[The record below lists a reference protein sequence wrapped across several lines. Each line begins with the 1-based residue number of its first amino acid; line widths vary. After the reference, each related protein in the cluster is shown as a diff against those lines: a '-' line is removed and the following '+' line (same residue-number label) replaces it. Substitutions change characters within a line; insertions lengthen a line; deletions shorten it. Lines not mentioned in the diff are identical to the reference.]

1 MISTPTERRRP
12 AGRAPARN
20 DAQPSFP
27 PITRPTGLPH
37 SPAAP
42 PVPEPEHHHLPSW
55 VRRAHAQARP
65 ILADQ
70 LALLTGDLHDQYL
83 ARLNEFMA
91 RINSGKFS
99 QAFQYAQL
107 ITDGQQ
113 LVDSQRRANA
123 ETARAQRAVEAARR
137 KVSDALRDG
146 GDRIPAETA
155 ARLSRASRAAGD
167 VDALRALEIEVKQA
181 VGAARGVEERRRD
194 REISRT
200 KTRIEKTTPRGAAAV
215 EPAQD
220 WQEVLRRLQEQMA
233 AEERAPAEEH
243 V

>member
-12 AGRAPARN
+12 VGRAAARN

-27 PITRPTGLPH
+27 PITRPVGLPH
-37 SPAAP
+37 SPAASS
-42 PVPEPEHHHLPSW
+42 VPEPEHHHLPSW
-55 VRRAHAQARP
+55 VRRAHSQARP

-70 LALLTGDLHDQYL
+70 LALLTGDLHEEYL
-83 ARLNEFMA
+83 GRITEFVA

-123 ETARAQRAVEAARR
+123 EAARAQRAVEAARR
-137 KVSDALRDG
+137 RVSDALRDA
-146 GDRIPAETA
+146 GDRIAPDA
-155 ARLSRASRAAGD
+155 ATRLSRALRAASD
-167 VDALRALEIEVKQA
+167 VDSLRALEVEVKQA
-181 VGAARGVEERRRD
+181 ASAARGVEERRRD

-200 KTRIEKTTPRGAAAV
+200 KSRIEKTTPRGAAV

>member
-12 AGRAPARN
+12 AGRTAARN
-20 DAQPSFP
+20 DAQPSIP
-27 PITRPTGLPH
+27 PITRPVGLPH
-37 SPAAP
+37 AAAAP
-42 PVPEPEHHHLPSW
+42 AVPEPEHHHLPSW
-55 VRRAHAQARP
+55 VRRTHAQARP

-70 LALLTGDLHDQYL
+70 LALLTGDLHDEYL
-83 ARLNEFMA
+83 GRINEFIA

-113 LVDSQRRANA
+113 LVDRQRHANA
-123 ETARAQRAVEAARR
+123 DAARAQRAVEAARR
-137 KVSDALRDG
+137 KAGDALREA
-146 GDRIPAETA
+146 GDRITPEAST
-155 ARLSRASRAAGD
+155 RLSRALRAASD
-167 VDALRALEIEVKQA
+167 VEALRGIENEVRQA
-181 VGAARGVEERRRD
+181 MGAARGVEERRRD

-233 AEERAPAEEH
+233 ADERVAPEGHA
-243 V
+243 

>member
-1 MISTPTERRRP
+1 V
-12 AGRAPARN
+12 
-20 DAQPSFP
+20 QPSFP
-27 PITRPTGLPH
+27 PITRPVGLPRAA
-37 SPAAP
+37 AAP
-42 PVPEPEHHHLPSW
+42 SIPDPEHHHLPSW
-55 VRRAHAQARP
+55 VRRAHGQARP

-70 LALLTGDLHDQYL
+70 LALLTGDLHEEYL
-83 ARLNEFMA
+83 ERINAFLA

-113 LVDSQRRANA
+113 LVDRQRRENA
-123 ETARAQRAVEAARR
+123 DAARAQRAIDGVRR
-137 KVSDALRDG
+137 KVGDALRDAG
-146 GDRIPAETA
+146 ERVPAETA
-155 ARLSRASRAAGD
+155 TRLHRQIRAATD
-167 VDALRALEIEVKQA
+167 VGTLRGVEAEVKQA
-181 VGAARGVEERRRD
+181 VGAARGVADRRRD

-200 KTRIEKTTPRGAAAV
+200 KSRIEKTAPRGATAV

-233 AEERAPAEEH
+233 AEERVGAEER